1 MDEKIDR
8 MIKEILRHRDTSLQS
23 INQVLITVK
32 NSLNRLNATE
42 KFCCDQ
48 ISRLFGKD
56 IRDCITGMMSHY
68 DGSES
73 AAGQAMAE
81 AKIEF
86 TSEFKFNNGSNFVSQ
101 FKENGEII
109 LDYMGE
115 YHKTKNE
122 FKAFN
127 AQMKAK
133 VS

>member
-1 MDEKIDR
+1 
-8 MIKEILRHRDTSLQS
+8 
-23 INQVLITVK
+23 
-32 NSLNRLNATE
+32 
-42 KFCCDQ
+42 
-48 ISRLFGKD
+48 
-56 IRDCITGMMSHY
+56 MMSHF

-81 AKIEF
+81 AKITF
-86 TSEFKFNNGSNFVSQ
+86 TSEFKFNNGSKFVNQ
-101 FKENGEII
+101 FSEDGEVI

-127 AQMKAK
+127 AQIKAK